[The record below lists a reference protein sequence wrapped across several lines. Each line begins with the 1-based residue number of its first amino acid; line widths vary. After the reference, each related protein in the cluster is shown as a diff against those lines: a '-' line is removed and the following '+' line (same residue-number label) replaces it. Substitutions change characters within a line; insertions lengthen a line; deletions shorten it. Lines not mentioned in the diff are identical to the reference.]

1 MGFVPSELLFNAL
14 LDLREDSR
22 KPGRLA
28 SIVGPGGEVGRRAM
42 NVPLGSFLLKI
53 SHGG

>member
-22 KPGRLA
+22 KNLAVWHLLCWWVLEVRL
-28 SIVGPGGEVGRRAM
+28 GEK
-42 NVPLGSFLLKI
+42 P
-53 SHGG
+53 